1 MLKLLKTFGGTFT
14 ELADS
19 KKAVVVGAVLAIGGV
34 LVYTGKMPMTDW
46 KEMATWL
53 IGIWTGG
60 QAVQDFAKAKNGGGA
75 S

>member
-1 MLKLLKTFGGTFT
+1 MLKMLKAFGSTFT

-19 KKAVVVGAVLAIGGV
+19 KKAVVVGLVLAIGGA
-34 LVYTGKMPMTDW
+34 LVYTGKMPMGDW

-60 QAVQDFAKAKNGGGA
+60 QAVQDFARAKNGGA

>member
-1 MLKLLKTFGGTFT
+1 MLTLLKTFGSTFK

-19 KKAVVVGAVLAIGGV
+19 KKAVVVGLVLAIGGA
-34 LVYTGKMPMTDW
+34 LVYTGKMPMADW

-60 QAVQDFAKAKNGGGA
+60 QAAQDFARAKNGGA
-75 S
+75 A